1 MPKIWSAMK
10 EVWEGR
16 GEFFGGNEI
25 ARRILVKR
33 FEIFFWG
40 HEISESNLV
49 QRFEIFGGHKIALSD
64 LVQMYEIFGG
74 HKIALS
80 DLVQMYKI
88 FGGHKISL
96 NDLVK
101 MYEIFGGHKIS
112 LSDLVKMYEI
122 LVLDYHSRRTGM
134 DKSLSCVRQSWLPV
148 ELLQELLSS
157 CYSHNHVSQ
166 VELTRLRYDRILS
179 DKAVW

>member
-49 QRFEIFGGHKIALSD
+49 QRF
-64 LVQMYEIFGG
+64 EIFGG